1 MAFPVIG
8 PDGHPTLWAEIDTPS
23 AADFSEIE
31 QLELRLQTSRKENA
45 RTAEVGP
52 RWSQMN
58 LSLCSGS
65 GASPKSPGVLNHKP
79 LPTALEEGWS

>member
-31 QLELRLQTSRKENA
+31 QLELRLQTSQK
-45 RTAEVGP
+45 RTLGQRRWGP
-52 RWSQMN
+52 DGVKWTYHCILDQEQVQRA
-58 LSLCSGS
+58 L
-65 GASPKSPGVLNHKP
+65 AS
-79 LPTALEEGWS
+79 